1 MNRHPH
7 WSSILTAITT
17 LLGASLAAA
26 AIPATSRRLP
36 VNKAQVLAAMPTNPG
51 VLINIHK
58 GLFPATADI
67 TLLGQRATPALRKGL
82 LGNTL
87 AAVRWRS
94 AQVLTQLRDASAR
107 PELHQALSDWS
118 PAVRHQAM
126 QALAYLG
133 DASSV
138 PHLIK
143 RLTDKQE
150 TMTNR
155 VAALRA
161 LGKIGDGRA
170 AQAIVDQYGHS
181 PDQAYVRRA
190 AILALWDLRRRVPAA
205 TVRKLLHRGLA
216 DSDALVV
223 RRAAI
228 ASGIARDGSALPRLQ
243 KLLKGNDRMLRNVA
257 AYVLGRI
264 GDKAAIP
271 ILVGALPAVR
281 SGRLLNNISFALK
294 RLGDPKLWSRLSGLL
309 QHRQAFIRLNAAYT
323 VGEMKLLQGR
333 AQLQQMT
340 ADPNR
345 LVRINAVVAL
355 AKLNDRRAIPTL
367 LSVIQANKGQGELQ
381 RWALRGVLFLSA
393 KKRYRDHYLTLS
405 LRGRHQREA
414 ALALAAAGDQRAA
427 PLLYPLVRQRHDRQ
441 AWKAAGTLR
450 SPVLNQLLLNQLQA
464 ALGRDDVRLIEPLL
478 AYVGPTQS
486 RQMTRKLV
494 GLLYRRWG
502 RFNGRHVSDRSALL
516 AVIRALGHSENPE
529 VRTWLA
535 PFLAHRSYA
544 VRMQARLALARLGDQ
559 ASLSELVRRLDTAS
573 DHHRPY
579 LTGLLGQ
586 LPPARLRPGLNKLLA
601 RPDPY
606 LKLAVGAALLY
617 AGETA
622 NRQLLG
628 ALRSPQAMIRHR
640 ARYYLARRMDPARH
654 RFLRQI
660 RKTEADPIA
669 QAELD
674 RLVLGYSPLSPVFR
688 DFVPRKVVLF

>member
-1 MNRHPH
+1 
-7 WSSILTAITT
+7 
-17 LLGASLAAA
+17 
-26 AIPATSRRLP
+26 
-36 VNKAQVLAAMPTNPG
+36 MPRDPG

-118 PAVRHQAM
+118 PAVRNQAL

-138 PHLIK
+138 PHLLK
-143 RLTDKQE
+143 RLADKQE
-150 TMTNR
+150 TVTNR

-170 AQAIVDQYGHS
+170 AQAIVDQYGQS
-181 PDQAYVRRA
+181 PDQPHVRRA
-190 AILALWDLRRRVPAA
+190 AIAALWDLRRAVPAA

-228 ASGIARDGSALPRLQ
+228 ASGIARDSSALPLLQ
-243 KLLKGNDRMLRNVA
+243 KLLQGNDRMLRNVA

-264 GDKAAIP
+264 GDKAAVA
-271 ILVGALPAVR
+271 ILVSALPAVR

-309 QHRQAFIRLNAAYT
+309 RHQQAFIRLNAAYT
-323 VGEMKLLQGR
+323 IGEMKLLQGR

-355 AKLNDRRAIPTL
+355 AKLSDRRAIPTL
-367 LSVIQANKGQGELQ
+367 LAVIQANKGQGELQ

-393 KKRYRDHYLTLS
+393 AKKHRDHYLSIS

-414 ALALAAAGDQRAA
+414 ALVLAAAGDHRAA
-427 PLLYPLVRQRHDRQ
+427 PLLYPLIRQRHDLQ
-441 AWKAAGTLR
+441 AWKAAGKLR
-450 SPVLNQLLLNQLQA
+450 SPVLNQLLLNQLHA
-464 ALGRDDVRLIEPLL
+464 ALERDDVRLIEPLL
-478 AYVGPTQS
+478 TYVGAVQS
-486 RQMTRKLV
+486 RQVTRKLV
-494 GLLYRRWG
+494 GLLFRRWG
-502 RFNGRHVSDRSALL
+502 SFNGRYVA
-516 AVIRALGHSENPE
+516 N
-529 VRTWLA
+529 
-535 PFLAHRSYA
+535 
-544 VRMQARLALARLGDQ
+544 Q
-559 ASLSELVRRLDTAS
+559 RRCW
-573 DHHRPY
+573 R
-579 LTGLLGQ
+579 
-586 LPPARLRPGLNKLLA
+586 
-601 RPDPY
+601 
-606 LKLAVGAALLY
+606 
-617 AGETA
+617 
-622 NRQLLG
+622 
-628 ALRSPQAMIRHR
+628 
-640 ARYYLARRMDPARH
+640 
-654 RFLRQI
+654 
-660 RKTEADPIA
+660 
-669 QAELD
+669 
-674 RLVLGYSPLSPVFR
+674 
-688 DFVPRKVVLF
+688 